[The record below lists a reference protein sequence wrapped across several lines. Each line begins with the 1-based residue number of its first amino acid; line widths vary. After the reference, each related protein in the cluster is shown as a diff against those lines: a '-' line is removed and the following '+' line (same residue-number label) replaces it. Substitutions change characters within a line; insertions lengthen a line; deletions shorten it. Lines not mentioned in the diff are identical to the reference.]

1 MSRIGKKSIVIPAK
15 VEVFFSD
22 GIIKFKGPLGELER
36 TIHPAIV
43 VEKDGD
49 QLLVKLKNE
58 ESKKDWALWGLFR
71 TLINNMIL
79 GVSQGF
85 EKKLEVIGIGYKVAQ
100 KGNDLVLSL
109 GFSHPVNFKAPA
121 GIKTEVSGNI
131 IAIKGIDKA
140 QVGEI
145 AAQIRK
151 LRPPEP
157 YKGKGIKYVGEIIRR
172 KAGKV
177 AKGSEK

>member
-1 MSRIGKKSIVIPAK
+1 MSRIGKKPIIIPAK
-15 VEVFFSD
+15 VEVFLSSE
-22 GIIKFKGPLGELER
+22 IIKVKGPLGELEKQ
-36 TIHPAIV
+36 IHPAIV
-43 VEKDGD
+43 VEKEGE

-58 ESKKDWALWGLFR
+58 GVRKDWSLWGLFR

-85 EKKLEVIGIGYKVAQ
+85 EKKLEIIGIGYKVAQ
-100 KGNDLVLSL
+100 KGNDLVLNL
-109 GFSHPVNFKAPA
+109 GFSHPVDFKAPL

-131 IAIKGIDKA
+131 ITVKGIDKA

-145 AAQIRK
+145 TAQIRK